1 MDLEAAFGLDN
12 VDSSE
17 IEESFMRKSCLNST
31 VTYITRFAQ
40 LKQR

>member
-1 MDLEAAFGLDN
+1 MDMEAAFGLDN
-12 VDSSE
+12 LDSSE

-31 VTYITRFAQ
+31 IPYITRLAQ